1 MFKNITSEAYKNA
14 LESRD
19 FLLEN
24 IGRER
29 RRILEFANEMSK
41 CVSAIDIYKERI
53 EELDEMILRYEVAQE
68 IMANKK
74 GGKKGDKHE

>member
-24 IGRER
+24 ISRER
-29 RRILEFANEMSK
+29 RRILEFANEMSE
-41 CVSAIDIYKERI
+41 CVSTIDFYKKRI
-53 EELDEMILRYEVAQE
+53 EELDETILRYEVAQE
-68 IMANKK
+68 IMVDKK
-74 GGKKGDKHE
+74 SGKKGDKDE

>member
-1 MFKNITSEAYKNA
+1 MFNITAEAYKNA

-29 RRILEFANEMSK
+29 RRILEFANEISE
-41 CVSAIDIYKERI
+41 CVSTIDFYKERI
-53 EELDEMILRYEVAQE
+53 EEQEETILRYEVAQE

-74 GGKKGDKHE
+74 SGKKGDKDE